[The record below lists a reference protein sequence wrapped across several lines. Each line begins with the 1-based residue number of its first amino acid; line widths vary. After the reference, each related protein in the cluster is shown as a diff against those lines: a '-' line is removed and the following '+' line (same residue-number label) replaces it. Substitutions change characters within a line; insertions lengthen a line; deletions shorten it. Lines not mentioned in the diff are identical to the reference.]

1 MNYQRGILTARPRHA
16 GAPGQASVGNQK
28 KNGKTVMVTGEMGLI
43 DAYTAI
49 SNIAE
54 IGSDQF
60 GSIAWEFKHGT
71 QEADEDVETGSV
83 QEKSEK
89 RQINLSR
96 KDSRDRMIQYVCMY
110 AKTIEL
116 GR

>member
-1 MNYQRGILTARPRHA
+1 MNYQRGILTARPRYA

-28 KNGKTVMVTGEMGLI
+28 KNGKPVMVTGEMGLI

-54 IGSDQF
+54 CASDQF
-60 GSIAWEFKHGT
+60 GSIAWEFMHGT
-71 QEADEDVETGSV
+71 REEDEDVETGSA
-83 QEKSEK
+83 QERTER

-96 KDSRDRMIQYVCMY
+96 KD
-110 AKTIEL
+110 
-116 GR
+116 

>member
-1 MNYQRGILTARPRHA
+1 MFEMAVY
-16 GAPGQASVGNQK
+16 ASIKPISPV
-28 KNGKTVMVTGEMGLI
+28 GLI

-96 KDSRDRMIQYVCMY
+96 KDSRDRMIQYVCKNHMDENI
-110 AKTIEL
+110 KLMMNNINS
-116 GR
+116 